1 MKYLGYREYSTNS
14 NNNSREGKKRILK
27 DTVVS
32 RFLESFGYSTLMLK
46 YKMLNYI
53 EKNYVERYYYNKIK
67 INRAKYKLMQKLPKF
82 QYKKKIRRNHNFFI
96 IYRSPWAFMF
106 SMVIFY
112 GIHKIIN
119 DY

>member
-1 MKYLGYREYSTNS
+1 MTYLGYREYSTNS
-14 NNNSREGKKRILK
+14 NNYNREGKKRILK

-32 RFLESFGYSTLMLK
+32 RFLEAFGYSTLMLK
-46 YKMLNYI
+46 NKMLYYI
-53 EKNYVERYYYNKIK
+53 EKFYVEQYFYKKIK
-67 INRAKYKLMQKLPKF
+67 KNRAKLNLIKNLPKF
-82 QYKKKIRRNHNFFI
+82 QYKKKIIRYHNFFI